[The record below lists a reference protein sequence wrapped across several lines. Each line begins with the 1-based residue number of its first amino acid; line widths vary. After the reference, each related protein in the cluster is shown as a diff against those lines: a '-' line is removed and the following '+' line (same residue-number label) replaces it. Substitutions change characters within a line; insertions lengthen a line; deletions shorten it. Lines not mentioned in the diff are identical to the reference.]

1 MAHAV
6 TSDDALLDALNPE
19 QREAVLRTEGPLL
32 VVAGAGSGKTRVLTH
47 RVAHLIASERARP
60 SEILAITF
68 TNRAAR
74 EMRERVERLVG
85 GRTAARMWVM
95 TFHAAC
101 GRLLRRDAARAG
113 YSPSFTIYDQA
124 DQLRLVKACIE
135 ELELD
140 PKRFAPRAVHTRIS
154 RAKERLLTAEA
165 YTEEVSTFFEQA
177 AANVYALYEKR
188 LHDANAMDF
197 DDLIMRAVLLLEH
210 DEEARAAWQERWR
223 YVMVDEYQD
232 TNHAQFRLVSL
243 LAERHKNIAVVGDQ
257 DQSIYAFRGAD
268 IRNIAEFEHDF
279 PGAYVVTLEQNYR
292 STQSILDAANHV
304 IDRNPNRKPKRLWS
318 DLGTRPPRAR
328 DRNRRRARRGQ
339 VRRGR
344 DRRGDRR
351 RARAPPTSPCSTG

>member
-1 MAHAV
+1 
-6 TSDDALLDALNPE
+6 
-19 QREAVLRTEGPLL
+19 
-32 VVAGAGSGKTRVLTH
+32 
-47 RVAHLIASERARP
+47 
-60 SEILAITF
+60 
-68 TNRAAR
+68 
-74 EMRERVERLVG
+74 
-85 GRTAARMWVM
+85 M

-165 YTEEVSTFFEQA
+165 YTQEVSTFFEQA
-177 AANVYALYEKR
+177 AANVYALYERR

-210 DEEARAAWQERWR
+210 NEEARKAWQERWR

-243 LAERHKNIAVVGDQ
+243 LAERHRNIAVVGDQ

-279 PGAYVVTLEQNYR
+279 PGGLRRHARAELPLDAVDPRRREPRHRPKPEPQAEAALVGARERPSRCAWSKPTMSMPRPGSSPVRSPRR
-292 STQSILDAANHV
+292 ST
-304 IDRNPNRKPKRLWS
+304 P
-318 DLGTRPPRAR
+318 
-328 DRNRRRARRGQ
+328 
-339 VRRGR
+339 
-344 DRRGDRR
+344 
-351 RARAPPTSPCSTG
+351 ARAPPTSPSSTG